1 MITCS
6 LLGTVCFCYAL
17 AAAIARRAMFIHKR
31 LLDFIPF
38 AFDEHKNPGKHLV
51 VGVALTGPSLL
62 RSKQKVPA

>member
-1 MITCS
+1 MTRV
-6 LLGTVCFCYAL
+6 T
-17 AAAIARRAMFIHKR
+17 MFIHRR

-38 AFDEHKNPGKHLV
+38 AFDEHKIPGKLLV